1 MWFIE
6 QINQIVI
13 LASINKKNP
22 SIIRDGKQSLLKGG
36 HGNRYRILW
45 WGRDWIPIRTNAGLQ
60 PRAEWESVD
69 GKLIRGNI
77 KDKGLLVSDLI
88 GLLQKVIREL
98 L

>member
-1 MWFIE
+1 
-6 QINQIVI
+6 
-13 LASINKKNP
+13 
-22 SIIRDGKQSLLKGG
+22 
-36 HGNRYRILW
+36 
-45 WGRDWIPIRTNAGLQ
+45 
-60 PRAEWESVD
+60 VD